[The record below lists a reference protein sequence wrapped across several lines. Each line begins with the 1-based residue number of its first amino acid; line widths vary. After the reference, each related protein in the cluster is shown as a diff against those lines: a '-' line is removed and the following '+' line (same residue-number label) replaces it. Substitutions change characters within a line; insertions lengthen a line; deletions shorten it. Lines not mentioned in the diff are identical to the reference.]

1 MFAALRSSLL
11 FFPIILLF
19 QVSVFAQSAKDATVP
34 LLAIVD
40 GPTQISL
47 YWPNPAPSNLQILR
61 RTKGQAGNAWIQ
73 IGSAQASVAN
83 TLVDNTV
90 EEGQT
95 YEYVLQ
101 RVSNNIN
108 AFGYAHTAIFPPLV
122 EQRGK
127 LLVFIDSTTADAI
140 GTELKIW
147 KDDMRGEGW
156 QIVPRKIGPFAS
168 VQSIKNQIVADYN
181 ADPTNVKAVL
191 LIGDVPVPYSGNTNW
206 DGHPEHNG
214 AWPCD
219 AYYADVDGLWTDN
232 TVNNTTA
239 ARTANRNIPGDGKF
253 DQSVLPSPAELI
265 VGRVDF
271 SNLSEATF
279 GATPIELL
287 KRYIDKNHKF
297 RTKQFGVPNKAL
309 VDDNFGYFGGE
320 AFASDG
326 YRNAYPLVGE
336 NNIVEGDFLNN
347 TNPDRYLLGY
357 ACGPGSYTSAG
368 GVGNS
373 ANFAQDTI
381 NVVFSNIFGSY
392 HGDWDY
398 ESNPLMPSALASRG
412 SILTCGWAGRPH
424 WFMQALA
431 SGETIGYCTQET
443 MNAQYNNGFFPSY
456 GESGAHV
463 SLLGDPTLRAHVVAP
478 VPSISVVSNCNKVNI
493 DWAASPDTN
502 LLGYLVYRST
512 SLDGPYERITPGVI
526 VQPGWEDLQA
536 PADTLYYQVRVVN
549 IQVTPGGGLY
559 FNTSTS
565 QIKQIVFVPGTAPS
579 VIGLGGTITCNT
591 PQVQLGVHVEPSNAA
606 YVWTDPN
613 GQQLQGTLASIP
625 GVYFV
630 KVTAPNGCT
639 ATAPAT
645 VEIDTLLPQASF
657 PSQLVQTCTNPNSS
671 INLPFL
677 AGVEYELNGNLT
689 GSGQSVSLT
698 PGINNLLMIGTNNG
712 CSRTYLINV
721 IDDTASPFVAISSPN
736 ATLDCNNPTVTLTA
750 GTTSPN
756 LSYAWSGP
764 NGFSSTQQSITTS
777 TAGLYC
783 TTVTATNGCTS
794 TDCTEVNLNG
804 ETPLV
809 LTVTP
814 PAVLN
819 CFNSS
824 VVLQTTS
831 TLPNTNYLWSGP
843 GGFSS
848 TLEDPTVSAAGTYSV
863 VGTSLNSGCTFTLS
877 IMVTA
882 SPDPTVLLQIGNPAC
897 NAPLEISSIATGS
910 QPLSYAWSTGATG
923 SNLILAPGTNSPVSL
938 TVTDSYGCTAS
949 TQQVS
954 IVVPAVLNMNVA
966 TGNYNCTSGALT
978 VNAQATGGTSP
989 YTYLWSNG
997 AVSSQVEVPGGFNG
1011 TLTCTITDANGCTAV
1026 GSNMLS
1032 NNTLLSAGA
1041 LSNDESAPG
1050 AQDGAIDLSISGGL
1064 APYTVAWN
1072 NGANT
1077 EDLSGLSGGTYTASV
1092 TDSRG
1097 CTVVISVPVSTGVD
1111 ANEAQFAQQISLA
1124 PNPAQYTSTLNIA
1137 LHTPQPLT
1145 VKVVDTQ
1152 GRLMMQRFSEMA
1164 GNHQLQLPLET
1175 LPAGTYTVQMFVGK
1189 YSASR
1194 SLLIVR

>member
-1 MFAALRSSLL
+1 MFTALRSSLL
-11 FFPIILLF
+11 SFSIFLLF
-19 QVSVFAQSAKDATVP
+19 QVTVFAQSAKDATVP

-61 RTKGQAGNAWIQ
+61 RTKGQSGNEWIQ

-83 TLVDNTV
+83 SLVDNTV

-95 YEYVLQ
+95 YEYVIQ

-147 KDDMRGEGW
+147 KDDMRSDGW
-156 QIVPRKIGPFAS
+156 QIVPRKIGPFAT

-181 ADPTNVKAVL
+181 ADPANVRAVL

-232 TVNNTTA
+232 SVNNTTT
-239 ARTANRNIPGDGKF
+239 ARLANRNVPGDGKF

-326 YRNAYPLVGE
+326 FRNAYPLVGE

-368 GVGNS
+368 GVGSS

-431 SGETIGYCTQET
+431 SGETIGYCAKET

-526 VQPGWEDLQA
+526 VQPGWEDFQA

-565 QIKQIVFVPGTAPS
+565 QIKQIVFVPGTAPT
-579 VIGLGGTITCNT
+579 VIGLGGTITCAE

-613 GQQLQGTLASIP
+613 GQPLQGTLASIP

-657 PSQLVQTCTNPNSS
+657 PTQLVKNCNNTNTN
-671 INLPFL
+671 INLPLL
-677 AGVEYELNGNLT
+677 AAVQYELNGNAVS
-689 GSGQSVSLT
+689 GGQSVSLPVGVNT
-698 PGINNLLMIGTNNG
+698 LKMIGVNNG
-712 CSRTYLINV
+712 CSRSYTITV
-721 IDDTASPFVAISSPN
+721 IDDSAAPFVDAISTN
-736 ATLDCNNPTVTLTA
+736 TVLDCANPIVSLTA
-750 GTTSPN
+750 NTTAPN
-756 LSYAWSGP
+756 LAYAWSGP
-764 NGFSSTQQSITTS
+764 GGFSSTAQSIS
-777 TAGLYC
+777 VSSAGQYC
-783 TTVTATNGCTS
+783 ATVTGTNGCSS
-794 TDCTEVNLNG
+794 TDCIDVTLNG
-804 ETPLV
+804 EAPLV
-809 LTVTP
+809 LTVTS

-848 TLEDPTVSAAGTYSV
+848 TQEDPSVSAAGTYTV
-863 VGTSLNSGCTFTLS
+863 VGTSLSSGCTFSLS
-877 IMVTA
+877 VTVTA
-882 SPDPTVLLQIGNPAC
+882 SADPTLLLQVGNQAC
-897 NAPLEISSIATGS
+897 NAPLEITAIATGS
-910 QPLSYAWSTGATG
+910 QPLGYLWTTGATS
-923 SNLILAPGTNSPVSL
+923 SNITVPQGFNNNIGL
-938 TVTDSYGCTAS
+938 TVTDSYGCTAA
-949 TQQVS
+949 QQ
-954 IVVPAVLNMNVA
+954 ITLAVPPVLSANTSSGA
-966 TGNYNCTSGALT
+966 YDCTSGILTINALP
-978 VNAQATGGTSP
+978 TGGTNP

-997 AVSSQVEVPGGFNG
+997 SGSSQVEVPAGFTG
-1011 TLTCTITDANGCTAV
+1011 TLTCTITDAKGCTAV
-1026 GSNMLS
+1026 SNGLVI
-1032 NNTLLSAGA
+1032 NNAPLAAGA
-1041 LSNDESAPG
+1041 LSNDESMPG
-1050 AQDGAIDLSISGGL
+1050 TQDGAIDLSVSGGL
-1064 APYTVAWN
+1064 APYTFAWS
-1072 NGANT
+1072 NGAST
-1077 EDLSGLSGGTYTASV
+1077 EDLSGLSGGTYTATVS
-1092 TDSRG
+1092 DSRG
-1097 CTVVISVPVSTGVD
+1097 CTVIISVPISTGVD

-1124 PNPAQYTSTLNIA
+1124 PNPAQYTTTLNIA
-1137 LHTPQPLT
+1137 LHAPQPLT
-1145 VKVVDTQ
+1145 LKVVDTQ
-1152 GRLMMQRFSEMA
+1152 GRLVMQRFSEMA
-1164 GNHQLQLPLET
+1164 GTHQLVLDLET
-1175 LPAGTYTVQMFVGK
+1175 LPAGAYTVQMLVGK
-1189 YSASR
+1189 YSANR
-1194 SLLIVR
+1194 NLLIIR